1 MTASMHDAPE
11 DSWAALGQRLRARGL
26 SERALRHCF
35 GVTCAIH
42 APLAALARRGAGSVV
57 PVSAPP
63 AALLAHL
70 FAAGSPVVADALAR
84 LLGRDFESDL
94 GQLVAAGLARVDA
107 GIVTAEVTILPVGD
121 ALVVSDRADRM
132 RGSDLV
138 ACPDDSAMHTIG
150 MVPARAARPG
160 VRWLDVGTGAAIVP
174 LARPGAASAVVA
186 TDIHERALAMARLSM
201 ALSGRS
207 DIDLRSADL
216 LAGADRDGPWHLV
229 TFNAPIP
236 ASAVPA
242 PDDAPL
248 YRRGPDD
255 ILDRF
260 WRDARELVAPG
271 GEMPGEVIVHS
282 WQPLADYPGCL
293 DLPGRIVAVR
303 YTPPDEAPAF
313 GITVWHPDAPAA
325 ARLVHVALRADA
337 PHVTRSALDPAI

>member
-11 DSWAALGQRLRARGL
+11 DSWAELGRRLRARGL

-42 APLAALARRGAGSVV
+42 APLAALARRGAGPVV

-63 AALLAHL
+63 AALLAQL
-70 FAAGSPVVADALAR
+70 FVAGSRVAADALAR

-94 GQLVAAGLARVDA
+94 GQLVAAGLARVEA
-107 GIVTAEVTILPVGD
+107 GVVTAEVTIVPVGD

-138 ACPDDSAMHTIG
+138 ACADDSAMHTIG
-150 MVPARAARPG
+150 MVPARATRPG
-160 VRWLDVGTGAAIVP
+160 LRWLDVGTGAAIVP

-186 TDIHERALAMARLSM
+186 TDIHERALAMARVSM

-207 DIDLRSADL
+207 DIDLRRADL

-236 ASAVPA
+236 ASVVPA
-242 PDDAPL
+242 ADDAPL

-260 WRDARELVAPG
+260 WRDVREVVVPG
-271 GEMPGEVIVHS
+271 GEVILHS
-282 WQPLADYPGCL
+282 WQPLADYPACL
-293 DLPGRIVAVR
+293 DLPGRVVAVR

-325 ARLVHVALRADA
+325 ARLVHVALRAGA
-337 PHVTRSALDPAI
+337 PHVTRSALDPVI